1 MPNSEPM
8 RAMRDCVLFRGLP
21 EAAVHRITARTN
33 KGRGQRPARKTCRPG
48 DTVCDPGDRSHNLR
62 LEEEGEIRIIV
73 SDNSCLEQPPRVKFA
88 WNQVYY
94 EDNLMGFR

>member
-33 KGRGQRPARKTCRPG
+33 KAAGNVLPGRPAALAIPFVTP
-48 DTVCDPGDRSHNLR
+48 
-62 LEEEGEIRIIV
+62 EIAPIT
-73 SDNSCLEQPPRVKFA
+73 S
-88 WNQVYY
+88 
-94 EDNLMGFR
+94 G